1 MELQLHRA
9 CLQLGQQVFG
19 PFDFTIKAGDRVA
32 ILGKSGAGK
41 STIIRLIAREHRIKS
56 GSVWIN
62 GTSIDQ
68 YSSAQ
73 LSRIRGVLPQNTQ
86 IAFGLMTNL
95 VIELGRVSA
104 PTKVNQ
110 ETIVVQAA
118 QMACAEHLLGR
129 AFNTLSGGEQARI
142 HLSRVFAQ
150 LWDVRDGLIL
160 VDEPVAALDPGLQH
174 QLLDSIDRFARERN
188 HAVLAVLHDINH
200 AMDFDR
206 LLLVERGCVVQD
218 CAADHHAQKD
228 LERLYGIRL
237 EHLHNSQGGSV
248 LIPIRESPSR
258 VYATVS

>member
-1 MELQLHRA
+1 MELKLHRA
-9 CLQLGQQVFG
+9 CLQLGYQAFG
-19 PFDFTIKAGDRVA
+19 PFDFTIKPGERIA

-56 GSVWIN
+56 GMILIN
-62 GTSIDQ
+62 GTSMDQ

-86 IAFGLMTNL
+86 IAFGLIADL
-95 VIELGRVSA
+95 VIELGRVSS
-104 PTKVNQ
+104 PNKVNQ
-110 ETIVVQAA
+110 ETIVMQAA

-129 AFNTLSGGEQARI
+129 TFNTLSGGEQARI
-142 HLSRVFAQ
+142 HLARVFAQ

-174 QLLDSIDRFARERN
+174 QLLNSIDRFARQRN

-200 AMDFDR
+200 AMDFER
-206 LLLVERGCVVQD
+206 LLLVEDGHIIQD

-228 LERLYGIRL
+228 LEGLYGIRL
-237 EHLHNSQGGSV
+237 EHLHDSQGGSV
-248 LIPIRESPSR
+248 LIPVR
-258 VYATVS
+258 

>member
-1 MELQLHRA
+1 MKLQLHHA
-9 CLQLGQQVFG
+9 SLQLGKKLFG
-19 PFDFTIKAGDRVA
+19 PFDFTIKPGERIA

-41 STIIRLIAREHRIKS
+41 STIIRLIAREYQIKS
-56 GSVWIN
+56 GSILMN
-62 GTSIDQ
+62 GTSIEQ

-86 IAFGLMTNL
+86 IAFGLMTDL

-104 PTKVNQ
+104 TNKINH
-110 ETIVVQAA
+110 ETIVIHAA

-142 HLSRVFAQ
+142 HLARVFAQ

-160 VDEPVAALDPGLQH
+160 VDEPVAALDPGLQY
-174 QLLDSIDRFARERN
+174 QLLDTIDRFARERN

-200 AMDFDR
+200 ALDFER
-206 LLLVERGCVVQD
+206 LLLVEQGRIVLD
-218 CAADHHAQKD
+218 CPADHHALED

-237 EHLHNSQGGSV
+237 EHLYDSKGDSV
-248 LIPIRESPSR
+248 LVQVR
-258 VYATVS
+258 

>member
-19 PFDFTIKAGDRVA
+19 PFDLTMKAGERVA

-41 STIIRLIAREHRIKS
+41 STIVRLIAREHRIKS
-56 GSVWIN
+56 GSMLMN
-62 GTSIDQ
+62 GISMDQ

-104 PTKVNQ
+104 PYKDNQ
-110 ETIVVQAA
+110 EMIVTQAA
-118 QMACAEHLLGR
+118 QKACAGHLLGR

-142 HLSRVFAQ
+142 HLARVFAQ
-150 LWDVRDGLIL
+150 LWDIYDGLIL
-160 VDEPVAALDPGLQH
+160 VDEPVAALDPGLQY
-174 QLLDSIDRFARERN
+174 QLLDTIDRFARERN

-200 AMDFDR
+200 ALDFER
-206 LLLVERGCVVQD
+206 LILVEHGRIVRD
-218 CAADHHAQKD
+218 CPADHNALGD
-228 LERLYGIRL
+228 LERLYGIQL
-237 EHLHNSQGGSV
+237 EHLYDSQGGSV
-248 LIPIRESPSR
+248 LIQVR
-258 VYATVS
+258 

>member
-1 MELQLHRA
+1 LIDMELQLHRT

-19 PFDFTIKAGDRVA
+19 PFDFTVKAGERVA

-41 STIIRLIAREHRIKS
+41 STIVRLIAREHRIKS
-56 GSVWIN
+56 GLILMN
-62 GTSIDQ
+62 GSSMDQ
-68 YSSAQ
+68 YLASQ

-86 IAFGLMTNL
+86 IAFELMTNL

-104 PTKVNQ
+104 PCKVNQ
-110 ETIVVQAA
+110 ETIVTQAA

-142 HLSRVFAQ
+142 HLARVFAQ
-150 LWDVRDGLIL
+150 LWDVGDGLIL

-174 QLLDSIDRFARERN
+174 QLLDRIDRFARERN

-206 LLLVERGCVVQD
+206 LLLVEHGRIVQD

-237 EHLHNSQGGSV
+237 EHLHDSQGGSV
-248 LIPIRESPSR
+248 LVQVR
-258 VYATVS
+258 